1 MALAA
6 RKPGNYDVEEYGI
19 PVNDLDSAGTISTFS
34 ALLLYMGLPR
44 QGIFPSVQEQDDY
57 LMLWR
62 YGALPPWFPRS
73 IEQIMADF

>member
-6 RKPGNYDVEEYGI
+6 RKPGYYDVEEYGI

-62 YGALPPWFPRS
+62 YGAFHLWS
-73 IEQIMADF
+73 QEA